1 MTNHATVDAFI
12 QALEFYYQVTLEYS
26 LAQTRAAWLANYLF
40 HVPLHSRAVGAVSC
54 DNALTLEAFKAE
66 VCAAFPHIAADSIVV
81 DQSAPNSQD
90 RYFCAVVGD
99 TGLDVV
105 WLPDVGLCASSRP

>member
-54 DNALTLEAFKAE
+54 DQGVISESKIVRVLTILSGQAGGQGA
-66 VCAAFPHIAADSIVV
+66 
-81 DQSAPNSQD
+81 
-90 RYFCAVVGD
+90 
-99 TGLDVV
+99 
-105 WLPDVGLCASSRP
+105 